1 MPKFILLTDCE
12 DDHAVV
18 NVSEIR
24 AVVRMSDS
32 RHETKVIFIN
42 TDKYLYVKETPDE
55 IYDMI
60 RPGKDGGC

>member
-24 AVVRMSDS
+24 AIVRMSDS

-42 TDKYLYVKETPDE
+42 TDKYLYVKETPAE
-55 IYDMI
+55 IYAMI
-60 RPGKDGGC
+60 CPKDGGC